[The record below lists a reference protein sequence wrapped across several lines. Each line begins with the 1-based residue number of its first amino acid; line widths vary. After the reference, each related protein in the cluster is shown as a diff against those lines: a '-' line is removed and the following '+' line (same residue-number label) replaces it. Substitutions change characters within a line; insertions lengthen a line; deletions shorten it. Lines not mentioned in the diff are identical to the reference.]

1 MNIVEILKEIDI
13 FTSLDDEAL
22 AELASRGQVQN
33 LPRNTIFINEGDQSG
48 SLFVILEGRAKVF
61 LSDVEGKELILG
73 IETPGGYTGEIAL
86 LDEEPRSASV
96 MTMEKTKVLMLSRD
110 VFQTLIRSNPDFA
123 VGIIR
128 GLTKR
133 MRGLIAN
140 VGNLALKSV
149 YRRLVGTLL
158 NMSEPIEN
166 HRVIHERRTHQ
177 EIADI
182 IGASREMVSRII
194 KDLTKGGYLVV
205 EGRKLFIVK
214 NLPSGW

>member
-149 YRRLVGTLL
+149 YRRLIGTLL